1 MHIWQTNLAKG
12 KSMTP
17 QELPP
22 PISPR
27 QMDMLR
33 AVAAMAWADGKLE
46 PDEIRLM
53 LDEFAMLFAKTE
65 TERSN
70 LKTRLKDYLGQNIPL
85 EEVVP
90 NIKSIEDRK
99 MTLRLGYQVIQ
110 SSRRNPDEPMINL
123 DEAAAYQRLVRILD
137 LPPEVVADIEAS
149 IAPQDESHPNG
160 IIKALAA
167 RLHKLLGNA
176 N

>member
-1 MHIWQTNLAKG
+1 
-12 KSMTP
+12 MTL

-27 QMDMLR
+27 QMDILR

-65 TERSN
+65 TERNS
-70 LKTRLKDYLGQNIPL
+70 LKNRLREYLGQNIPL

-90 NIKSIEDRK
+90 HIKSIEDRK
-99 MTLRLGYQVIQ
+99 LTLRLGYQVIQ
-110 SSRRNPDEPMINL
+110 ASRRSPNEPRVNL

-137 LPPEVVADIEAS
+137 LPSDMVADIEAS
-149 IAPQDESHPNG
+149 IVPPEESQPNG
-160 IIKALAA
+160 IIKALAL
-167 RLHKLLGNA
+167 RLHKLLNS
-176 N
+176 

>member
-1 MHIWQTNLAKG
+1 
-12 KSMTP
+12 MTL

-22 PISPR
+22 PINPR

-33 AVAAMAWADGKLE
+33 AVSAMAWADGKLE

-53 LDEFAMLFAKTE
+53 LDEFATLFAKSE
-65 TERSN
+65 ADRAS
-70 LKTRLKDYLGQNIPL
+70 LKSSLKEYLTQNIPL

-110 SSRRNPDEPMINL
+110 ASRRNPDEPMVNL

-137 LPPEVVADIEAS
+137 LPPETVAEVEALNKLS
-149 IAPQDESHPNG
+149 EQNNPTGLVKS
-160 IIKALAA
+160 LAEK
-167 RLHKLLGNA
+167 LHKLIGNG
-176 N
+176 

>member
-1 MHIWQTNLAKG
+1 
-12 KSMTP
+12 MTP

-46 PDEIRLM
+46 PDEIRMM

-65 TERSN
+65 TAHNE

-90 NIKSIEDRK
+90 NIKSVEDRK

-110 SSRRNPDEPMINL
+110 ASRRNPDEPMINL
-123 DEAAAYQRLVRILD
+123 DEAAAYQRLIRILD
-137 LPPEVVADIEAS
+137 LPPDVVADIEAA
-149 IAPQDESHPNG
+149 IVPPEDCYPNG
-160 IIKALAA
+160 IIQSLAS

-176 N
+176 S

>member
-1 MHIWQTNLAKG
+1 MAL
-12 KSMTP
+12 

-53 LDEFAMLFAKTE
+53 LDEFATLFGTSE
-65 TERSN
+65 TERSS
-70 LKTRLKDYLGQNIPL
+70 LKIQLRDYLGQNIPL
-85 EEVVP
+85 EEVIP
-90 NIKSIEDRK
+90 NIKSTEDRK
-99 MTLRLGYQVIQ
+99 TILKLGYQVIQ
-110 SSRRNPDEPMINL
+110 ASRRNPDEPMVNL

-137 LPPEVVADIEAS
+137 LPSDVVTEIEEA
-149 IAPQDESHPNG
+149 IAQTDQSHPNG
-160 IIKALAA
+160 IIKALAS
-167 RLHKLLGNA
+167 RLHKLLGN
-176 N
+176 

>member
-1 MHIWQTNLAKG
+1 
-12 KSMTP
+12 MTL

-22 PISPR
+22 PINPR
-27 QMDMLR
+27 QMDILR

-53 LDEFAMLFAKTE
+53 LDEFAMLFAKTDA
-65 TERSN
+65 ERNS
-70 LKTRLKDYLGQNIPL
+70 LKNRLRDYLGQNIPL

-90 NIKSIEDRK
+90 HIKSIEDRK
-99 MTLRLGYQVIQ
+99 LTLKLGYQVIQ
-110 SSRRNPDEPMINL
+110 ASRRNPDEPRVNL

-137 LPPEVVADIEAS
+137 LPSEMVADIEAS
-149 IAPQDESHPNG
+149 IVPPDEFYPNG
-160 IIKALAA
+160 IIKALAS
-167 RLHKLLGNA
+167 RLHKLLN

>member
-1 MHIWQTNLAKG
+1 
-12 KSMTP
+12 MTP

-65 TERSN
+65 TERSA

-90 NIKSIEDRK
+90 NIKSVEDRK

-110 SSRRNPDEPMINL
+110 ASRRSPNEPMINL

-137 LPPEVVADIEAS
+137 LPSDVVADIEAA
-149 IAPQDESHPNG
+149 IVPPEESYPNG
-160 IIKALAA
+160 IIKSLAS

>member
-1 MHIWQTNLAKG
+1 
-12 KSMTP
+12 MTP

-65 TERSN
+65 IERSA

-90 NIKSIEDRK
+90 NIKSVEDRK

-110 SSRRNPDEPMINL
+110 ASRRNPDEPMINL

-137 LPPEVVADIEAS
+137 LPPDVVADIEAS
-149 IAPQDESHPNG
+149 IIPHEESNPNG
-160 IIKALAA
+160 IIKSLAL

>member
-1 MHIWQTNLAKG
+1 MAL
-12 KSMTP
+12 

-53 LDEFAMLFAKTE
+53 LDEFATLFATSE
-65 TERSN
+65 TERSS
-70 LKTRLKDYLGQNIPL
+70 LKIQLRDYLGQNIPL
-85 EEVVP
+85 EEVIP

-99 MTLRLGYQVIQ
+99 MILRLGYQVIQ
-110 SSRRNPDEPMINL
+110 ASRRHPDEPMVNL

-137 LPPEVVADIEAS
+137 LPADVVAEIEGAIAS
-149 IAPQDESHPNG
+149 TDESHPNG
-160 IIKALAA
+160 IVKALAS
-167 RLHKLLGNA
+167 RLHKLLGN
-176 N
+176 

>member
-1 MHIWQTNLAKG
+1 MAL
-12 KSMTP
+12 

-53 LDEFAMLFAKTE
+53 LDEFANLFATSE
-65 TERSN
+65 TERSS
-70 LKTRLKDYLGQNIPL
+70 LKIQLRDYLGQNIPL
-85 EEVVP
+85 EEVIP

-99 MTLRLGYQVIQ
+99 TILKLGCQVIQ
-110 SSRRNPDEPMINL
+110 ASRRNSDEPMVNL

-137 LPPEVVADIEAS
+137 LSPEVVNDIEAA
-149 IAPQDESHPNG
+149 IIQTDQSHPNG
-160 IIKALAA
+160 IIKALAS
-167 RLHKLLGNA
+167 RVHKLLGNY
-176 N
+176 

>member
-1 MHIWQTNLAKG
+1 MAL
-12 KSMTP
+12 

-53 LDEFAMLFAKTE
+53 LDEFATLFATSE
-65 TERSN
+65 TERDS
-70 LKTRLKDYLGQNIPL
+70 LKIQLKDYLGQNIPL
-85 EEVVP
+85 EEVIP

-99 MTLRLGYQVIQ
+99 MILRLGYQVIQ
-110 SSRRNPDEPMINL
+110 ASRRNPDEPLVNL
-123 DEAAAYQRLVRILD
+123 DEAAAYQRLVRILG
-137 LPPEVVADIEAS
+137 LPADVVAEIEGS
-149 IAPQDESHPNG
+149 IAPTDQSHPNE
-160 IIKALAA
+160 IVKALAS
-167 RLHKLLGNA
+167 RLHKLFGNY
-176 N
+176 

>member
-1 MHIWQTNLAKG
+1 
-12 KSMTP
+12 MTL

-27 QMDMLR
+27 QMDILR

-65 TERSN
+65 TERN
-70 LKTRLKDYLGQNIPL
+70 YLKSRLREYLGQNIPL

-90 NIKSIEDRK
+90 HIKSIEDRK
-99 MTLRLGYQVIQ
+99 LTLRLGYQVIQ
-110 SSRRNPDEPMINL
+110 ASRRSPNEPRVNL

-137 LPPEVVADIEAS
+137 LPSDMVADIEAS
-149 IAPQDESHPNG
+149 IVPPEESQPNG
-160 IIKALAA
+160 IIKALAL
-167 RLHKLLGNA
+167 RLHKLLNS
-176 N
+176 

>member
-1 MHIWQTNLAKG
+1 MAHD

-46 PDEIRLM
+46 PDEIRVM
-53 LDEFAMLFAKTE
+53 LDEFAVLFAKTDA
-65 TERSN
+65 ERST
-70 LKTRLKDYLGQNIPL
+70 LKTHLRDYLGQNISL
-85 EEVVP
+85 EEVIP

-110 SSRRNPDEPMINL
+110 ASRRNPDEPMVNL
-123 DEAAAYQRLVRILD
+123 DEAGAYQRLVRILD
-137 LPPEVVADIEAS
+137 LPSEVVADIETA
-149 IAPQDESHPNG
+149 IAPSEESYPNG
-160 IIKALAA
+160 IIKALAS
-167 RLHKLLGNA
+167 RLHKLLGSA

>member
-1 MHIWQTNLAKG
+1 
-12 KSMTP
+12 MTP

-53 LDEFAMLFAKTE
+53 LDEFAMLFAKTDA
-65 TERSN
+65 ERN
-70 LKTRLKDYLGQNIPL
+70 ALKTRLKDYLGQNIPL

-137 LPPEVVADIEAS
+137 LPPEVVAYIEAS
-149 IAPQDESHPNG
+149 IPPTEETHPNG
-160 IIKALAA
+160 IIQSLAS

-176 N
+176 S

>member
-1 MHIWQTNLAKG
+1 
-12 KSMTP
+12 MTL

-53 LDEFAMLFAKTE
+53 LDEFAALFAKSE
-65 TERSN
+65 TERDS
-70 LKTRLKDYLGQNIPL
+70 LKIQLRDYLGQNIPL
-85 EEVVP
+85 EEIIP
-90 NIKSIEDRK
+90 NIKSLEDRK
-99 MTLRLGYQVIQ
+99 TILKLGYQVIQ
-110 SSRRNPDEPMINL
+110 ASRRNPDEPLVNL

-137 LPPEVVADIEAS
+137 LPADVVTEIEEA
-149 IAPQDESHPNG
+149 IAPTDESLPNG
-160 IIKALAA
+160 IVKTLASK
-167 RLHKLLGNA
+167 LHKLLGN
-176 N
+176 

>member
-1 MHIWQTNLAKG
+1 MAL
-12 KSMTP
+12 

-27 QMDMLR
+27 QLDILR

-53 LDEFAMLFAKTE
+53 LDEFAVLFSKTDAE
-65 TERSN
+65 QSS
-70 LKTRLKDYLGQNIPL
+70 LKTRLKEYLGQNIPL

-99 MTLRLGYQVIQ
+99 LTLKLGYQVIQ
-110 SSRRNPDEPMINL
+110 ASRRNPDEPLVNL

-137 LPPEVVADIEAS
+137 LPPQVVADIEAS
-149 IAPQDESHPNG
+149 IIPPEESQPNG
-160 IIKALAA
+160 IIKALAF
-167 RLHKLLGNA
+167 RLHKLLSI
-176 N
+176 

>member
-1 MHIWQTNLAKG
+1 MAL
-12 KSMTP
+12 

-53 LDEFAMLFAKTE
+53 LDEFATLFSKSE
-65 TERSN
+65 TERDS
-70 LKTRLKDYLGQNIPL
+70 LKIQLKDYLGQNIPL
-85 EEVVP
+85 EEVIP
-90 NIKSIEDRK
+90 NIKSVEDRK
-99 MTLRLGYQVIQ
+99 MILRLGYQVIQ
-110 SSRRNPDEPMINL
+110 ASRRNPDEPMVNL

-137 LPPEVVADIEAS
+137 LPAEVVADIEAA
-149 IAPQDESHPNG
+149 IAPTDQSHPND
-160 IIKALAA
+160 IIKALAS
-167 RLHKLLGNA
+167 RLHKLLGNY
-176 N
+176 

>member
-1 MHIWQTNLAKG
+1 MAKG

-65 TERSN
+65 KERSD

-90 NIKSIEDRK
+90 NIKSVEDRK

-110 SSRRNPDEPMINL
+110 ASRRNPNEPMINL

-149 IAPQDESHPNG
+149 IIPTEESQPNG
-160 IIKALAA
+160 LIKSLAV

>member
-1 MHIWQTNLAKG
+1 MAKG

-65 TERSN
+65 KERSD

-110 SSRRNPDEPMINL
+110 ASRRNPNEPMINL

-149 IAPQDESHPNG
+149 IVPTEESQPNG
-160 IIKALAA
+160 LIKSLAV

>member
-1 MHIWQTNLAKG
+1 
-12 KSMTP
+12 MTL

-22 PISPR
+22 PINPR

-46 PDEIRLM
+46 PDEIRTM
-53 LDEFAMLFAKTE
+53 LDEFAILFAKTDA
-65 TERSN
+65 ERIS
-70 LKTRLKDYLGQNIPL
+70 LKDRLRHYLGQNIPL

-110 SSRRNPDEPMINL
+110 ASRRSPNEPMINL

-137 LPPEVVADIEAS
+137 LPAEVVAEIEVA
-149 IAPQDESHPNG
+149 IAPPETSYPNG
-160 IIKALAA
+160 IIKALALK
-167 RLHKLLGNA
+167 LHKLLSN
-176 N
+176 

>member
-1 MHIWQTNLAKG
+1 
-12 KSMTP
+12 MTP

-65 TERSN
+65 KERID
-70 LKTRLKDYLGQNIPL
+70 LKNRLKDYLGQNIPL

-90 NIKSIEDRK
+90 NIKSVEDRK

-110 SSRRNPDEPMINL
+110 ASRRNPDEPMINL

-137 LPPEVVADIEAS
+137 LPPDVVADIEAS
-149 IAPQDESHPNG
+149 IIPHEESNPNG
-160 IIKALAA
+160 IIKSLAL

>member
-1 MHIWQTNLAKG
+1 
-12 KSMTP
+12 MTL

-33 AVAAMAWADGKLE
+33 AVAAMAWADGTLE
-46 PDEIRLM
+46 PDEIRVM
-53 LDEFAMLFAKTE
+53 LDEFAVLFAKSE
-65 TERSN
+65 TERDS
-70 LKTRLKDYLGQNIPL
+70 LKNRLREYLGQNIPL

-90 NIKSIEDRK
+90 HIKSIEDRK

-110 SSRRNPDEPMINL
+110 ASRRNPDEPMINL

-137 LPPEVVADIEAS
+137 LPSDVVADIEAS
-149 IAPQDESHPNG
+149 IVPTEEAHPNG
-160 IIKALAA
+160 IIKSLAF
-167 RLHKLLGNA
+167 RLHKLLN

>member
-1 MHIWQTNLAKG
+1 
-12 KSMTP
+12 MTL

-27 QMDMLR
+27 QMDILR

-53 LDEFAMLFAKTE
+53 LDEFAALFAKTDA
-65 TERSN
+65 ERNS
-70 LKTRLKDYLGQNIPL
+70 LKNRLREYLGQNIPL

-99 MTLRLGYQVIQ
+99 LTLRLGYQVIQ
-110 SSRRNPDEPMINL
+110 ASRRNPDEPRVNL

-137 LPPEVVADIEAS
+137 LPSDLVADIEAS
-149 IAPQDESHPNG
+149 IIPPDELYPQG
-160 IIKALAA
+160 IIKSLAS
-167 RLHKLLGNA
+167 RLHKILNT
-176 N
+176 

>member
-1 MHIWQTNLAKG
+1 
-12 KSMTP
+12 MTL

-22 PISPR
+22 PIGPR

-53 LDEFAMLFAKTE
+53 LDEFAALFAKSE
-65 TERSN
+65 AERST
-70 LKTRLKDYLGQNIPL
+70 LKTRLREYLGQNIPL
-85 EEVVP
+85 EEVIP
-90 NIKSIEDRK
+90 NIKSFEDRK

-110 SSRRNPDEPMINL
+110 ASRRNPDEPLVNL

-137 LPPEVVADIEAS
+137 LPPQVVADIEAS
-149 IAPQDESHPNG
+149 ISPPEETQPSG
-160 IIKALAA
+160 IIKALAL
-167 RLHKLLGNA
+167 RLHKLLKN
-176 N
+176 